1 MRPFSISTPIY
12 YVNDDPHIGHAYTT
26 IVADV
31 VARYHRLCGEPTHF
45 LTGTDEHGV
54 NIERTAQ
61 RLGISPQEQADRV
74 AAKCRDLWRTFGI
87 DFDDFIRTTEPRHT
101 RGVVELIRRID
112 EAGDLYVAKHEG
124 WYCASCE
131 AFYTEKELVG
141 DHACPI
147 HERATEWRSE
157 ENVFFRLAKY
167 QDALLRWIDDNPLAI
182 RPETRRNEVRAF
194 VEQGLR
200 DLSVSRSNLA
210 WGIPF
215 PGRPGQTVYVWL
227 DALSNYVTALG
238 FGAPAAE
245 AARYERFWAADDA
258 RRVHLIGKDILRFHT
273 VYWPAFLMSAG
284 LPLPT
289 TVWVHGWWLRDG
301 KKVSKTLGNVE
312 RFEHVLPQFGAD
324 PVRYFLLREMVF
336 GQDGSFS
343 DEAFVDRFNS
353 DLANDL
359 GNTVSRLVTL
369 ARGAFD
375 GRTPPVPC
383 DDNPVRTVALG
394 AIADYHAA
402 MEEFAFSRAL
412 EALWRIL
419 AEANQYIVAREP
431 WKLIKTEG
439 PSERLSRVLWNGLE
453 GVRIVACGLLPV
465 MPQIATQVLAAIGA
479 PVDAAQTAAP
489 DLRALTWGGLANSA
503 PLPEPRP
510 IFPRIDKAKF
520 FEGFAPRSEE
530 KRPVTDGSAP
540 VPAPQPTSPPAATP
554 SAAPAPERA
563 TITVDQ
569 FFQSELRV
577 GTIGSAERVPKSDKL
592 IKMMIDVGEAAPR
605 QIVAGI
611 GKRYEPGDLVGKQVV
626 VVVNLKAA
634 KLMGVESNGMVLAG
648 TREGLPILLHP
659 AEEVPAGTLVK

>member
-31 VARYHRLCGEPTHF
+31 VARYHRLRGEPTHF

-74 AAKCRDLWRTFGI
+74 AAKCRELWRTLGVGY
-87 DFDDFIRTTEPRHT
+87 DDFIRTTEPRHA

-112 EAGDLYVAKHEG
+112 QAGDLYVAKHEG

-131 AFYTEKELVG
+131 AYYTEKELVG

-157 ENVFFRLAKY
+157 DNVFFRLAKY
-167 QDALLRWIDDNPLAI
+167 QDRLLRWIDENPQAI

-215 PGRPGQTVYVWL
+215 PGRSGQTVYVWL

-238 FGAPAAE
+238 FGGTPAE
-245 AARYERFWAADDA
+245 AERYERFWAPGEA

-369 ARGAFD
+369 SRGAFD
-375 GRTPPVPC
+375 GKTPPVPC
-383 DDNPVRTVALG
+383 DDNPVRTAALA

-453 GVRIVACGLLPV
+453 GVRIVASGLLPV
-465 MPQIATQVLAAIGA
+465 MPEIATQVLRAVGAAGEGA
-479 PVDAAQTAAP
+479 AEV
-489 DLRALTWGGLANSA
+489 DLRALTWGGLGNSA
-503 PLPEPRP
+503 PLPEPKP

-520 FEGFAPRSEE
+520 FEGFGPRSEE
-530 KRPVTDGSAP
+530 KRTVTEAPSSAP
-540 VPAPQPTSPPAATP
+540 APAPAAQPSANPAATEKP
-554 SAAPAPERA
+554 

-577 GTIGSAERVPKSDKL
+577 GTIRSAERVAKSDKL
-592 IKMMIDVGEAAPR
+592 IKMMIDVGEPSAR

-611 GKRYEPGDLVGKQVV
+611 GRRYEPSDLVTKQVV

-659 AEEVPAGTLVK
+659 AEEVPPGTLVK

>member
-1 MRPFSISTPIY
+1 MRPFYLTTPIY

-31 VARYHRLCGEPTHF
+31 MARYHRLRGEPTYF

-61 RLGISPQEQADRV
+61 RLGIAPQEQADRV
-74 AAKCRDLWRTFGI
+74 AAKCRELWQVFGI
-87 DFDDFIRTTEPRHT
+87 AYDDFIRTTEQRHE
-101 RGVVELIRRID
+101 RGVVELIRRI
-112 EAGDLYVAKHEG
+112 EAAGDLYLAKHEG

-141 DHACPI
+141 ERLCPI
-147 HERATEWRSE
+147 HERPTEWRSE
-157 ENVFFRLAKY
+157 ENVFFRLSRY
-167 QDALLRWIDDNPLAI
+167 QEPLLRWIDANPEAI
-182 RPETRRNEVRAF
+182 RPETRRNEVRSF

-227 DALSNYVTALG
+227 DALSNYINALG
-238 FGAPAAE
+238 FGAGTSDSADT
-245 AARYERFWAADDA
+245 ARYEQFWHAPDA
-258 RRVHLIGKDILRFHT
+258 RRIHLIGKDILRFHT
-273 VYWPAFLMSAG
+273 VYWPAFLLSAG

-312 RFEHVLPQFGAD
+312 RFEHVLPHFGPD
-324 PVRYFLLREMVF
+324 PIRYFLLREMVF

-369 ARGAFD
+369 SRGAFE
-375 GRTPPVPC
+375 GRTPPTPC
-383 DDNPVRTVALG
+383 DDNPVRLVAQT

-402 MEEFAFSRAL
+402 MDEFAFSRAL

-419 AEANQYIVAREP
+419 AEANQYLVAREP

-439 PSERLSRVLWNGLE
+439 PTERLSRILWNGLE
-453 GVRIVACGLLPV
+453 GVRLVATGLLPF
-465 MPQIATQVLAAIGA
+465 MPRIAERVLEAIGVA
-479 PVDAAQTAAP
+479 TPPSSFTTLA
-489 DLRALTWGGLANSA
+489 WGGLATSA

-520 FEGFAPRSEE
+520 FEGFDTSRKEDKKMSE
-530 KRPVTDGSAP
+530 
-540 VPAPQPTSPPAATP
+540 PTPAAAAGP
-554 SAAPAPERA
+554 QVAAPAPERQS
-563 TITVDQ
+563 IGIDQ

-577 GTIGSAERVPKSDKL
+577 GTIRTAERVAKSDKL
-592 IKMMIDVGEAAPR
+592 IRMLIDLAEPELR

-611 GKRYEPGDLVGKQVV
+611 GKRYEPSDLVGKQVV
-626 VVVNLKAA
+626 VVANLKPA

-648 TREGLPILLHP
+648 SLDGKPILLHP
-659 AEEVPAGTLVK
+659 AEDVPPGTLVK